1 MATSNRNIRA
11 FADANILFSGA
22 AFPRWSYAVLRHA
35 AANDFKLVVCPL
47 VIQQA
52 RKNLQRRFPQHV
64 EDLEKLLELIEYELV
79 SDPTPEEVKAS
90 ANLVRDLSDV
100 AVALAAIAAKVNYFI
115 SEDKDFTAQDETTE
129 ELRRHL
135 KVMLTGTFLREVMG
149 WTSEQLEDIRHR
161 TWGDMPEVEETEEE

>member
-1 MATSNRNIRA
+1 MATSSKNIRA

-35 AANDFKLVVCPL
+35 AASDFKLVLCPL
-47 VIQQA
+47 VINQA

-64 EDLEKLLELIEYELV
+64 EDLEKLLELIDYELV
-79 SDPTPEEVKAS
+79 SDPTSEDVKANE
-90 ANLVRDLSDV
+90 NLVRDLSDV
-100 AVALAAIAAKVNYFI
+100 AVALAAIAAKVDYFI

-135 KVMLTGTFLREVMG
+135 KVVLTGTFLREVMG
-149 WTSEQLEDIRHR
+149 WTSEQLEEVRHR
-161 TWGDMPEVEETEEE
+161 TWRDIPEMEETEEE

>member
-1 MATSNRNIRA
+1 MATSNRKVRA

-35 AANDFKLVVCPL
+35 AANDFKLVLCPL
-47 VIQQA
+47 VINQA

-64 EDLEKLLELIEYELV
+64 EDLEKLLELTDYELV
-79 SDPTPEEVKAS
+79 SDPTPEDIKA
-90 ANLVRDLSDV
+90 NEKIVRDLSDV
-100 AVALAAIAAKVNYFI
+100 AVALAAIAAKVDYFI

-135 KVMLTGTFLREVMG
+135 KVMLTGTFLREIMG
-149 WTSEQLEDIRHR
+149 WTSEQLEEARHR
-161 TWGDMPEVEETEEE
+161 TWSDISEVEETEE